1 MTMNFR
7 LKDFD
12 GPLDLLLTLI
22 GKAQIDIRE
31 IFVSDI
37 TEQYLSLVRSAPD
50 LNMDEASDFLV
61 MAATLVEIKSR
72 AMLPRLPAPEEG
84 EEDPETELIRRLEE
98 YKRFRESAEELRD
111 FEAAA
116 RNVFTKLPEEYPLPP
131 QEVELTGLTLEGLT
145 EAFLRIWARK
155 PAREV
160 ERVNHYAPRDIHRDQ
175 HTVQECMLNLMHE
188 IRKKKRMRFED
199 AFSEAPTREEV
210 VTYFLAVLELLKLGQ
225 MHILQTGT
233 YGEIELISG
242 RAKFVEEPEE
252 EPTGKRKRR
261 KKRSPESGDLSSP
274 ESTERSETPGPDSGP
289 DSLLI
294 SSADQE

>member
-1 MTMNFR
+1 MMMNFQ

-37 TEQYLSLVRSAPD
+37 TDQYLSIVRNAAD

-72 AMLPRLPAPEEG
+72 AMLPRPPAPEEG

-98 YKRFRESAEELRD
+98 YKKYKETADELRG
-111 FEAAA
+111 FEEAA
-116 RNVFTKLPEEYPLPP
+116 RHIFTKLPEEYPLPP
-131 QEVELTGLTLEGLT
+131 QEIELTGLTLEELT

-155 PAREV
+155 PIAEEGIANR
-160 ERVNHYAPRDIHRDQ
+160 YAPRDIHRDQ
-175 HTVQECMLNLMHE
+175 HTVQECMLDLMRTIH
-188 IRKKKRMRFED
+188 RKKRIRFED
-199 AFSEAPTREEV
+199 VFSEVPTKEEV
-210 VTYFLAVLELLKLGQ
+210 VTYFLAVLELLKLGR
-225 MHILQTGT
+225 MHIEQSRI

-242 RAKFVEEPEE
+242 RVEYEEEPEE
-252 EPTGKRKRR
+252 EPQNKRKSRNR
-261 KKRSPESGDLSSP
+261 KR
-274 ESTERSETPGPDSGP
+274 TEIEGQ
-289 DSLLI
+289 I
-294 SSADQE
+294 SFEEGRQGMAVGGER